1 MLKLKERRKSARRSI
16 DRVAQFYSEAGQL
29 PRTCMV
35 TNISDSGA
43 RLYSDVDMPPHFTL
57 VVSGEGVALRHE
69 CRVVWR
75 LGGELGVEFVG
86 RAR

>member
-1 MLKLKERRKSARRSI
+1 MFTERRKKARRKVS
-16 DRVAQFYSEAGQL
+16 RVAHFYGGGGQL

-35 TNISDSGA
+35 TDISDAGA
-43 RLYSDVDMPPHFTL
+43 RLYSETEMPPQFIL
-57 VVSGEGVALRHE
+57 SVSGEGVTLRHE

-86 RAR
+86 HAR